1 MGGSLALC
9 ASLLPGAVVLI
20 RLLCTRW
27 HLFLSLLLALLQLE
41 EFLGSLLWGEL
52 LLEDGI
58 VQIEQ
63 VVGSGGTGV
72 EDALLVV
79 RRGVHLGLCEHRE
92 AHLVLQNRLPTL
104 VAAHR
109 MQAVVG

>member
-1 MGGSLALC
+1 M
-9 ASLLPGAVVLI
+9 LI
-20 RLLCTRW
+20 RLLCARR
-27 HLFLSLLLALLQLE
+27 HLFLSLPFALLQAFEL
-41 EFLGSLLWGEL
+41 LGSLLWGEL

-63 VVGSGGTGV
+63 VVGCGGTGV

-79 RRGVHLGLCEHRE
+79 RRGVHLRLSEHRE
-92 AHLVLQNRLPTL
+92 AYLILQNRLPTL
-104 VAAHR
+104 AAAHR